1 MAEGETKKIY
11 YYVKNGD
18 NLSKIAAKYNLS
30 VAELKKMNKLNSN
43 SVKVK
48 QRLLV
53 GYEYVAPEKPVEQV
67 PVIPTDSLSAQ
78 DSTATMLLAPVAQE
92 QKDDTPVVYYVK
104 KGDTLSSIAGR
115 YNTTARKIA
124 DYNKLANMNALKIG
138 QKLLIPRS

>member
-1 MAEGETKKIY
+1 
-11 YYVKNGD
+11 
-18 NLSKIAAKYNLS
+18 
-30 VAELKKMNKLNSN
+30 MNKLNSN

-53 GYEYVAPEKPVEQV
+53 GYEYVAPQKPVEQV

-78 DSTATMLLAPVAQE
+78 DSTATMLQAPVMQE
-92 QKDDTPVVYYVK
+92 QQDNTPVVYYVK